1 MPTHGSTAD
10 REGQGS
16 RRRDGGAGEPQ
27 GARGPGRPARI
38 GRRQIVDAAVD
49 LGLDAFTMQGIAER
63 LGVSTPSLY
72 SHVAG
77 RDEVLDLV
85 RAALVA
91 RMQAFASEADAWR
104 GWLIDF
110 AAAVRQHLAP
120 SASVLAAD
128 LRGPATTLRLGVG
141 EQGLQLL
148 LDQGL
153 TPVEAG
159 RAVWLVFRL
168 ALTAGPRPTAALA
181 GLLDDTGSVLAP
193 TTAAGFPATSAVHDA
208 LVADGL
214 HDTFDHDLAVVLDGI
229 AARVGSTT
237 DDVTTGDAATGDVT
251 TGDAR
256 PDPADGRASDRGDRP

>member
-1 MPTHGSTAD
+1 MPTYGTTAD
-10 REGQGS
+10 RGGG
-16 RRRDGGAGEPQ
+16 RDRGVDGR
-27 GARGPGRPARI
+27 RGPGRPARI
-38 GRRQIVDAAVD
+38 GRRQIVDAALD

-85 RAALVA
+85 RAALVE
-91 RMQAFASEADAWR
+91 RMRAFASDARDWR
-104 GWLIDF
+104 AWLVDF
-110 AAAVRQHLAP
+110 AVAVRRHLAP

-141 EQGLQLL
+141 ERGLQLL

-181 GLLDDTGSVLAP
+181 GLVDDTGSVLAP
-193 TTAAGFPATSAVHDA
+193 PTADRFPATRAVHDA
-208 LVADGL
+208 LVADGP

-229 AARVGSTT
+229 AARIDHST
-237 DDVTTGDAATGDVT
+237 
-251 TGDAR
+251 
-256 PDPADGRASDRGDRP
+256 PDHSTAFHRGDRP